1 MPSYDAFTVTRANPA
16 AAWAAWTDVGSW
28 SAHEHIE
35 SASIDGEFRVGA
47 RITTKARGFPR
58 SSLTVTHADR
68 PHAWSDESRSPGIRM
83 TFDHVIEQGDM
94 VVASCHVSAH
104 LAGQEAAGVVTFDY
118 ALKVTLAGGSIAAL
132 EIYEGA
138 AAAGAA

>member
-47 RITTKARGFPR
+47 RITTKAKGFPR
-58 SSLTVTHADR
+58 SSLTVTRADR
-68 PHAWSDESRSPGIRM
+68 PHVWTDQSRAPGMTM
-83 TFDHVIEQGDM
+83 TFDHLIEQDESGTRLTERVQIGGPLGPVLGPLM
-94 VVASCHVSAH
+94 RRRLEALFTASVEAVARQAET
-104 LAGQEAAGVVTFDY
+104 G
-118 ALKVTLAGGSIAAL
+118 
-132 EIYEGA
+132 
-138 AAAGAA
+138 